1 IAGLRPRRIIARL
14 VTAIVPLVCPMA
26 ASTDFESTSRA
37 QPAVHSKTIDRFAS
51 PIAEASAPFSIPAS
65 WIRAVT
71 SRVNVP

>member
-1 IAGLRPRRIIARL
+1 
-14 VTAIVPLVCPMA
+14 MA